1 MKLIK
6 LISVFAFVLASI
18 AAFAAAPG
26 NIAVDSVAGTVVF
39 VAADGAQKQVAAGD
53 YFRANT
59 RLVTDENSTA
69 TVALGNGTVIVVK
82 PGTTID
88 FAQFEQNNPAAVD
101 GQDFSAFAKE
111 PEATAGSLT
120 TLNLIQGTA
129 YFKVAK
135 LLPGS
140 SLTVKTH
147 AGNIS
152 VKGTT
157 FYVSVSGQGVV
168 AGCVDGAIA
177 VTPTGRASLKLTS
190 GKSAKVSA
198 NGRTS
203 FGPVPGNIKKDIEE
217 TVAVVAE
224 TSSSSATPSAT
235 AGAPAT
241 AEPLYYGSDSVSGD
255 APSSDRADVNSAAS
269 VGNGPLA

>member
-6 LISVFAFVLASI
+6 LVSVFAFVLASS

-39 VAADGAQKQVAAGD
+39 VSADGAQKQVNAGD

-69 TVALGNGTVIVVK
+69 KVALGNGTVIVLK

-88 FAQFEQNNPAAVD
+88 FVQFDQNNPTAVD
-101 GQDFSAFAKE
+101 GQDFTSFAKE

-120 TLNLIQGTA
+120 TVNLIQGMA

-147 AGNIS
+147 AGNVS

-157 FYVSVSGQGVV
+157 FYVSVSGNSVA

-177 VTPTGRASLKLTS
+177 VTPTGRASIRLTS
-190 GKSAKVSA
+190 GKSAKISA
-198 NGRTS
+198 SGRTS
-203 FGPVPGNIKKDIEE
+203 FGPVPGNIKNEIEE
-217 TVAVVAE
+217 VVVDTTKDSSPAA
-224 TSSSSATPSAT
+224 SSSAVVSAT
-235 AGAPAT
+235 AD
-241 AEPLYYGSDSVSGD
+241 PLYYGSDSVAGN
-255 APSSDRADVNSAAS
+255 APSADRSPVNSAAS
-269 VGNGPLA
+269 AGNEGKY